1 MVARPEL
8 IKSANFIS
16 SAAAGAMAML
26 EGMAIWIRKLLP
38 LSSLSRHLDPNPVRG
53 AVVLDWLLWGGG
65 GLS

>member
-1 MVARPEL
+1 
-8 IKSANFIS
+8 
-16 SAAAGAMAML
+16 MAML

-65 GLS
+65 GNS